1 MAKSSPQKDSPIGKN
16 RTGVQM
22 SPIQI
27 DKMLAGMDSKLA
39 MPSSSGDESAIAELR
54 AGYIAEADPLGSVPP
69 PATVKG
75 TLKSGA
81 KMMMGERPQVL
92 LDKLGERLAFE
103 RTGTRLYEAL
113 INKCQASKSKDG
125 GIIDLARLKHFHDEE
140 ARHFA
145 LVAQCM
151 EKLGADPT
159 AQTPCADI
167 AGVESMGL
175 LQVVTDPKTT
185 PAQSLHAIV
194 IGELTDNAGWD
205 ELIVL
210 AEELDM
216 DEMAEQFTEAREHER
231 EHLQTVRDWHE
242 QLTLAQANV

>member
-1 MAKSSPQKDSPIGKN
+1 MAKISTQKDSPIGKN

-75 TLKSGA
+75 AVKSGA

-113 INKCQASKSKDG
+113 INKCEASKDS
-125 GIIDLARLKHFHDEE
+125 GIIEVARLKHFHDEE

-151 EKLGADPT
+151 EQLGADPT
-159 AQTPCADI
+159 AQTPCADV
-167 AGVESMGL
+167 AGVESLGL

-216 DEMAEQFTEAREHER
+216 EDMAEQFMEAREHER
-231 EHLQTVRDWHE
+231 EHLQTVRGWHE
-242 QLTLAQANV
+242 QLTLAQASV

>member
-1 MAKSSPQKDSPIGKN
+1 MPKTPTQKDPAIGKN

-22 SPIQI
+22 SPI
-27 DKMLAGMDSKLA
+27 DVEKMLAGMDSKLA
-39 MPSSSGDESAIAELR
+39 TPSSSGDESALAELR
-54 AGYIAEADPLGSVPP
+54 ASYIAEADPVGSVPP
-69 PATVKG
+69 PMTMKG
-75 TLKSGA
+75 AAKSGM
-81 KMMMGERPQVL
+81 KMLKGERPQVL

-103 RTGTRLYEAL
+103 RSGTRLYEAL
-113 INKCQASKSKDG
+113 INKCQASPDT
-125 GIIDLARLKHFHDEE
+125 GIIDLAELKHFHDEE

-159 AQTPCADI
+159 AQTPCADV

-185 PAQSLHAIV
+185 PAQSLHAMLV
-194 IGELTDNAGWD
+194 AELTDNAAWD

-210 AEELDM
+210 ADELDM
-216 DEMAEQFTEAREHER
+216 DELSSQFAEARDRER
-231 EHLQTVRDWHE
+231 EHLETVRKWHE
-242 QLTLAQANV
+242 QLTLEQARA